1 MGSVEYY
8 DFKERKWLPY
18 IPDAKKWT
26 QHFLDIHEGRAR
38 PDRNGK
44 YEVGSG
50 ARFRPNKDAA
60 RPEVKLVT
68 PVAQAIEMAKSELKR
83 DQKDRKKGKTRPKR
97 QLTSS
102 YQKAKKRQRVKDQFT
117 K

>member
-1 MGSVEYY
+1 MGSVEYF

-26 QHFLDIHEGRAR
+26 QHFLDIHEGRVR
-38 PDRNGK
+38 PDQYGR

-50 ARFRPNKDAA
+50 ARFRPQPEVT
-60 RPEVKLVT
+60 RPEVKFVT
-68 PVAQAIEMAKSELKR
+68 PVAQAIKQAKSELKR
-83 DQKDRKKGKTRPKR
+83 DKKAVSKS
-97 QLTSS
+97 TSS
-102 YQKAKKRQRVKDQFT
+102 SSFKKKSKKQRVKDQFT